1 MIEKINPIR
10 AGDGLVAGIV
20 AGLQE
25 YLRLVPGYPGC
36 FPAIIAKPQVLI
48 SVSLSGWYATP
59 FQTRFSGFSPRNR
72 LLASQLISNQIS
84 VLYRISEEKIL
95 INLSSEASGI
105 C

>member
-10 AGDGLVAGIV
+10 AGDGLLDGIV
-20 AGLQE
+20 AGLEE
-25 YLRLVPGYPGC
+25 YLQLVPGYPGC

-48 SVSLSGWYATP
+48 LVFLSGWVCHP
-59 FQTRFSGFSPRNR
+59 VQTRFSGFRPRNR
-72 LLASQLISNQIS
+72 LRASQLITDQIS

-95 INLSSEASGI
+95 INLSSEASGV